1 MEKLEY
7 FTIMPNLKQFYG
19 KTVTKD
25 TIFDEKT
32 EDGTVEQHFENL
44 TLTTKIKKEVE
55 MNDDNPYGVKE
66 ETTITVTVPE
76 GTVLIWDE
84 NEGFIVPKTIMT
96 TLDALKEEIDSID
109 NIYNGEWLYD
119 FRRNEAESLYTY
131 RRI

>member
-7 FTIMPNLKQFYG
+7 FTIEPNLKQFYG

-25 TIFDEKT
+25 TVFDEKT

-55 MNDDNPYGVKE
+55 MNDDNPYGIKE
-66 ETTITVTVPE
+66 ETTVSVTVPE

-96 TLDALKEEIDSID
+96 TLDELKKEIDSIG
-109 NIYNGEWLYD
+109 NIYNGE
-119 FRRNEAESLYTY
+119 
-131 RRI
+131 

>member
-7 FTIMPNLKQFYG
+7 FTIEPNLKQFYG

-25 TIFDEKT
+25 TVFDEKT

-66 ETTITVTVPE
+66 ETIIEVTVPE
-76 GTVLIWDE
+76 GTILIWDE

-96 TLDALKEEIDSID
+96 TLDELKKEIDSIG
-109 NIYNGEWLYD
+109 NIYNGE
-119 FRRNEAESLYTY
+119 
-131 RRI
+131 

>member
-7 FTIMPNLKQFYG
+7 FTIEPNLKQFYG

-66 ETTITVTVPE
+66 ETTVSVTVPE
-76 GTVLIWDE
+76 GTILIWNE
-84 NEGFIVPKTIMT
+84 NEGFIVPKTTMT
-96 TLDALKEEIDSID
+96 TLEELKKEIDSIKD
-109 NIYNGEWLYD
+109 IYKE
-119 FRRNEAESLYTY
+119 
-131 RRI
+131 

>member
-7 FTIMPNLKQFYG
+7 FTIEPNLKQFYG

-25 TIFDEKT
+25 TVFDEKT

-55 MNDDNPYGVKE
+55 MNEDNPYGIKE
-66 ETTITVTVPE
+66 ETTVSVTVPE
-76 GTVLIWDE
+76 GTILIWDE

-96 TLDALKEEIDSID
+96 TLDELKKEIDSIG
-109 NIYNGEWLYD
+109 NIYNGE
-119 FRRNEAESLYTY
+119 
-131 RRI
+131 

>member
-7 FTIMPNLKQFYG
+7 FTIEPNLKQFYG

-44 TLTTKIKKEVE
+44 TLTTKIKREVE

-66 ETTITVTVPE
+66 ETTVSVTVPE
-76 GTVLIWDE
+76 GTVLIWNE
-84 NEGFIVPKTIMT
+84 NEGFIVPKTTMT
-96 TLDALKEEIDSID
+96 TLEELKKEIDSIKD
-109 NIYNGEWLYD
+109 IYKE
-119 FRRNEAESLYTY
+119 
-131 RRI
+131 

>member
-66 ETTITVTVPE
+66 ETTITITVPE
-76 GTVLIWDE
+76 GTILIWDE

-109 NIYNGEWLYD
+109 DIYNGE
-119 FRRNEAESLYTY
+119 
-131 RRI
+131 

>member
-7 FTIMPNLKQFYG
+7 FTIEPNLKQFYG

-25 TIFDEKT
+25 TVFDEKT

-55 MNDDNPYGVKE
+55 MSDEQPYGIKE
-66 ETTITVTVPE
+66 ETTVSVTVPE
-76 GTVLIWDE
+76 GTILIWDE

-96 TLDALKEEIDSID
+96 TLDELKKEIDSIG
-109 NIYNGEWLYD
+109 NIYNGE
-119 FRRNEAESLYTY
+119 
-131 RRI
+131 

>member
-7 FTIMPNLKQFYG
+7 FTIEPNLKQFYG

-44 TLTTKIKKEVE
+44 TLTTKIKREVE

-66 ETTITVTVPE
+66 ETTVSVTVPE
-76 GTVLIWDE
+76 GTILIWNE
-84 NEGFIVPKTIMT
+84 NEGFIVPKTTMT
-96 TLDALKEEIDSID
+96 TLEELKKEIDSIKD
-109 NIYNGEWLYD
+109 IYKE
-119 FRRNEAESLYTY
+119 
-131 RRI
+131 

>member
-7 FTIMPNLKQFYG
+7 FTIEPNLKQFYG

-25 TIFDEKT
+25 TVFDEKT

-55 MNDDNPYGVKE
+55 MNDDNPYGIKE
-66 ETTITVTVPE
+66 ETTVSVTVPE
-76 GTVLIWDE
+76 GTILIWDE

-96 TLDALKEEIDSID
+96 TLDELKKEIDSIG
-109 NIYNGEWLYD
+109 NIYNGE
-119 FRRNEAESLYTY
+119 
-131 RRI
+131 

>member
-7 FTIMPNLKQFYG
+7 FTIEPNLKQFYG

-25 TIFDEKT
+25 TVFDEKT

-55 MNDDNPYGVKE
+55 MNEDNPYGIKE
-66 ETTITVTVPE
+66 ETTVSVTVPE

-96 TLDALKEEIDSID
+96 TLDELKKEIDSIG
-109 NIYNGEWLYD
+109 NIYNGE
-119 FRRNEAESLYTY
+119 
-131 RRI
+131 

>member
-25 TIFDEKT
+25 TVFDEKT

-55 MNDDNPYGVKE
+55 MSDEQPYGVKE
-66 ETTITVTVPE
+66 ETTVEVTVPE
-76 GTVLIWDE
+76 GTILIWDE

-96 TLDALKEEIDSID
+96 TLDELKNTIKDIDKIYKEE
-109 NIYNGEWLYD
+109 
-119 FRRNEAESLYTY
+119 
-131 RRI
+131 

>member
-44 TLTTKIKKEVE
+44 TLTTKIKKETE
-55 MNDDNPYGVKE
+55 KNDDNPYGVKE
-66 ETTITVTVPE
+66 ETTITITVPE
-76 GTVLIWDE
+76 GTILIWDE

-109 NIYNGEWLYD
+109 DIYNGE
-119 FRRNEAESLYTY
+119 
-131 RRI
+131 

>member
-66 ETTITVTVPE
+66 ETTITITVPE
-76 GTVLIWDE
+76 GTILIWDE

-96 TLDALKEEIDSID
+96 TLDELKEEIDSID
-109 NIYNGEWLYD
+109 DIYNGE
-119 FRRNEAESLYTY
+119 
-131 RRI
+131 

>member
-7 FTIMPNLKQFYG
+7 FTIEPNLKQFYG

-25 TIFDEKT
+25 TVFDEKT

-55 MNDDNPYGVKE
+55 MNEDNPYGIKE
-66 ETTITVTVPE
+66 ETTVSVTVLE
-76 GTVLIWDE
+76 GTILIWDE

-96 TLDALKEEIDSID
+96 TLDELKKEIDSIG
-109 NIYNGEWLYD
+109 NIYNGE
-119 FRRNEAESLYTY
+119 
-131 RRI
+131 

>member
-55 MNDDNPYGVKE
+55 KNDDNPYGVKE

-76 GTVLIWDE
+76 GTILIWDE

-109 NIYNGEWLYD
+109 DIYNGE
-119 FRRNEAESLYTY
+119 
-131 RRI
+131 